1 MGGKSDINSSV
12 YVVSRISNS
21 KFFLTRLFWFII
33 LITCLICFTYRIQ
46 EFYHLYHQYPV
57 VVSLRLDHK
66 YNLHFPAI
74 TICNLNRRKTVKIPE
89 GPGGSPIEINLPI
102 GTPLLLSERSS
113 LISCKKR
120 ENGTSDRERGN
131 FKKLEF
137 LETHYTMDKKEIS
150 KHGHNIPDMLKEC
163 SMNGK
168 SCSALHL
175 NQFVS
180 FRFGNC
186 FTFNKKRQEME
197 SEQIS
202 EVGAGSGLNLRL
214 NLEIDKY
221 ASITHTM
228 GAVITI
234 HNPEEIPNP
243 EENGFIV
250 SPGYE
255 ISISLKQTVVRRF
268 PAPYKDRCLN
278 YKRKANEYANKNEC
292 IRSCIQGHNFAKC
305 SCIDPTL
312 VVRKNEKLCNLMNVT
327 EICCLDEV
335 LKYLTYNGPVCD
347 CPLPCNSV
355 HYNEKVSK
363 ALLPRTHPGKTSSM
377 KLNVFYSSLERQV
390 YEYRPKFDF
399 PEFLSYLGN
408 ILGLWLGL
416 SLVAVFELFE
426 NVLLCAK
433 YIVKARISCLK

>member
-1 MGGKSDINSSV
+1 MGKETDINSSV
-12 YVVSRISNS
+12 YVASRISNS
-21 KFFLTRLFWFII
+21 PIFLIRLFWFLI
-33 LITCLICFTYRIQ
+33 LIACLICSTYRIL
-46 EFYHLYHQYPV
+46 EFYYLYQQYPIV
-57 VVSLRLDHK
+57 LSLHVDHK
-66 YNLHFPAI
+66 YNLQFPAI
-74 TICNLNRRKTVKIPE
+74 TICNLNRRKTVKIPVS
-89 GPGGSPIEINLPI
+89 PGGPPIEINLPI

-120 ENGTSDRERGN
+120 ENSKSDHKRRN

-137 LETHYTMDKKEIS
+137 LKRHYGMDKTQIS
-150 KHGHNIPDMLKEC
+150 KLGHNISDMLEEC

-186 FTFNKKRQEME
+186 FTFNKKIQGKEPE
-197 SEQIS
+197 SIS
-202 EVGAGSGLNLRL
+202 EVGAGSGLILKL
-214 NLEIDKY
+214 NLETDKY
-221 ASITHTM
+221 ASITHTK

-255 ISISLKQTVVRRF
+255 TSISLRQSVVHRL

-278 YKRKANEYANKNEC
+278 YQTKAKEYANKNEC
-292 IRSCIQGHNFAKC
+292 IRSCIQNHNFAKC

-312 VVRKNEKLCNLMNVT
+312 VVRKNKKVCNLMNVT

-335 LKYLTYNGPVCD
+335 LKYLTYNEPVCD

-355 HYNEKVSK
+355 HYNEKVSR
-363 ALLPRTHPGKTSSM
+363 ALLPRTHPVKTSAM
-377 KLNVFYSSLERQV
+377 KLNVFFASLERYV
-390 YEYRPKFDF
+390 YEYRPKYNF

-408 ILGLWLGL
+408 MLGLWLGL

-426 NVLLCAK
+426 KLLICA
-433 YIVKARISCLK
+433 ISM